1 MCHKLCHILDMDL
14 IKPLTFKLLY
24 RTMADLTLAQRF
36 GTNANYNDTN
46 KTLTIDLNDLTDAGD
61 ITDSLGLD
69 ISGITPANIDSYS
82 AKILYMI
89 AQRLAGSE
97 IAILNFQQQP
107 VDNNDETLPVYVTNV
122 GRRSITRNG
131 VAQFGYGL
139 TLTAYQTDQIGN
151 LIDPDNMV

>member
-1 MCHKLCHILDMDL
+1 
-14 IKPLTFKLLY
+14 
-24 RTMADLTLAQRF
+24 MADLTLTQRF

-69 ISGITPANIDSYS
+69 ISGITPGNIDSYS
-82 AKILYMI
+82 AKILYAI
-89 AQRLAGSE
+89 AL
-97 IAILNFQQQP
+97 LNLQQQP
-107 VDNNDETLPVYVTNV
+107 VDNNDETLPVYVTNA

-151 LIDPDNMV
+151 LVDPDNMV